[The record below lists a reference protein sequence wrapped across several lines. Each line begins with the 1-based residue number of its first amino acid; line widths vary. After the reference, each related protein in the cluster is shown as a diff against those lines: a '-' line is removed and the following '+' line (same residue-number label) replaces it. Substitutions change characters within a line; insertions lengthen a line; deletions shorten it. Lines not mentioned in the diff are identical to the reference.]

1 MDNVI
6 EDSIQAPATLP
17 AEGADTLSAPR
28 LRVTAE
34 VIEAFGPDLADRV
47 AFYAAALEAH
57 RLSIGTP
64 RPVEH
69 PLVEAI
75 VAAGGMEVVEIIPD
89 PPKPEPVPVVEVIT
103 VPVVETLPIQPPAP
117 PPGEIT
123 KLRLVETL
131 GATGKLRD
139 AMALLKLE
147 APTTDL
153 TDAELLLRERWLA
166 AQKLNLLA
174 PEVAALLKAIGFD
187 SSSLIA

>member
-1 MDNVI
+1 MDDVI

-17 AEGADTLSAPR
+17 ADGADILSAPR
-28 LRVTAE
+28 LRVAAE
-34 VIEAFGPDLADRV
+34 VVAAFGNDLTDRV
-47 AFYAAALEAH
+47 AAYAAALEAH
-57 RLSIGTP
+57 RFSVGEP

-75 VAAGGMEVVEIIPD
+75 VAAGGMDAVEIIAA
-89 PPKPEPVPVVEVIT
+89 PPPPEPEVP
-103 VPVVETLPIQPPAP
+103 PPPPPAP

-123 KLRLVETL
+123 KLRLVEAL
-131 GATGKLRD
+131 GAAGKLRE

-147 APTTDL
+147 APATDL

-166 AQKLNLLA
+166 AQKLNVLA

>member
-6 EDSIQAPATLP
+6 EDSIQAGAAQPE
-17 AEGADTLSAPR
+17 EGADTLLAPR

-34 VIEAFGPDLADRV
+34 IVEAFGNDLTDRV
-47 AFYAAALEAH
+47 AAYAAALEAH
-57 RLSIGTP
+57 RFSVGEP

-75 VAAGGMEVVEIIPD
+75 VAAGGMEGVEIIPD
-89 PPKPEPVPVVEVIT
+89 PPKPEAAPVVEVIT
-103 VPVVETLPIQPPAP
+103 VPEDPPPPPAP

-123 KLRLVETL
+123 KLRLVEAL

-147 APTTDL
+147 APATDL

-174 PEVAALLKAIGFD
+174 PEVAPLIEALGIEPA
-187 SSSLIA
+187 SLIA

>member
-1 MDNVI
+1 MDDVI

-17 AEGADTLSAPR
+17 ADGADILSAPR
-28 LRVTAE
+28 LRVAAE
-34 VIEAFGPDLADRV
+34 VVAAFGNDLTDRV
-47 AFYAAALEAH
+47 AAYAAALEAH
-57 RLSIGTP
+57 RFSVGEP

-75 VAAGGMEVVEIIPD
+75 VAAGGMDAVEIIAA
-89 PPKPEPVPVVEVIT
+89 PPPPEPEVP
-103 VPVVETLPIQPPAP
+103 PPPPPAP

-123 KLRLVETL
+123 KLRLVEAL
-131 GATGKLRD
+131 GAAGKLRD

-147 APTTDL
+147 APATDL

-166 AQKLNLLA
+166 AQKLNVLA
-174 PEVAALLKAIGFD
+174 PEVAAMLKAIGFD

>member
-6 EDSIQAPATLP
+6 EDSIQAPAMP
-17 AEGADTLSAPR
+17 REEGADTLSAPR
-28 LRVTAE
+28 LRVAAE
-34 VIEAFGPDLADRV
+34 VVEAFGPALADRV
-47 AFYAAALEAH
+47 AAYVAALEAH
-57 RLSIGTP
+57 RFSIGEP

-75 VAAGGMEVVEIIPD
+75 VAAGGMEAVEIIPD

-103 VPVVETLPIQPPAP
+103 VPEDPPPPPAP

-123 KLRLVETL
+123 KLRLVEAL

-147 APTTDL
+147 APATDL

-187 SSSLIA
+187 PSSLIA

>member
-6 EDSIQAPATLP
+6 EDSIQAPAMLP
-17 AEGADTLSAPR
+17 EEGADTLSVPK
-28 LRVTAE
+28 LRVPAE
-34 VIEAFGPDLADRV
+34 VIEAFGNDLAERV
-47 AFYAAALEAH
+47 TAYAATLEAH

-75 VAAGGMEVVEIIPD
+75 LAAGGMDAIEIIPTPA
-89 PPKPEPVPVVEVIT
+89 PPEAEPAPAVEM
-103 VPVVETLPIQPPAP
+103 LPIQPPP

-123 KLRLVETL
+123 KLRLVEVL
-131 GATGKLRD
+131 GAVGKLRD

-166 AQKLNLLA
+166 AQRLDLLS
-174 PEVAALLKAIGFD
+174 PEVAPLLQAIGIEPA
-187 SSSLIA
+187 SLIA

>member
-6 EDSIQAPATLP
+6 EDSIQAPAMP
-17 AEGADTLSAPR
+17 PEEGADTLSAPK

-34 VIEAFGPDLADRV
+34 VVEAFGPNLPDRV
-47 AFYAAALEAH
+47 AAYVAALEAH
-57 RLSIGTP
+57 RFSVGEP

-75 VAAGGMEVVEIIPD
+75 VAAGGMEGVEIIPD

-103 VPVVETLPIQPPAP
+103 VPEDPPPPPAP

-123 KLRLVETL
+123 KLRLVEAL

-147 APTTDL
+147 APATDL

>member
-1 MDNVI
+1 MDDVI

-28 LRVTAE
+28 LRITAE
-34 VIEAFGPDLADRV
+34 VVEAFGPALADRV
-47 AFYAAALEAH
+47 AAYVAALEAH
-57 RLSIGTP
+57 RFSVGEP

-75 VAAGGMEVVEIIPD
+75 VAAGGMAVVEIIPD
-89 PPKPEPVPVVEVIT
+89 PPKPEPVPVVEVIP
-103 VPVVETLPIQPPAP
+103 VPEDPPPPPAP

-123 KLRLVETL
+123 KLRLVEAL
-131 GATGKLRD
+131 GAAGKLRD

-147 APTTDL
+147 APAIDL

-166 AQKLNLLA
+166 AQSLNLHA
-174 PEVAALLKAIGFD
+174 SEVAMLLEAIGVD
-187 SSSLIA
+187 PASLIA

>member
-6 EDSIQAPATLP
+6 EDSIQAGAAQPE
-17 AEGADTLSAPR
+17 EGVDTLSAPR
-28 LRVTAE
+28 LRIHAE
-34 VIEAFGPDLADRV
+34 VVEAFGPALTDRV
-47 AFYAAALEAH
+47 AAYAAAIEAH
-57 RLSIGTP
+57 RFSVGEP

-75 VAAGGMEVVEIIPD
+75 VAAGGMEGVQIIPD

-103 VPVVETLPIQPPAP
+103 VPEDPPPPPAP

-147 APTTDL
+147 APTADL
-153 TDAELLLRERWLA
+153 TDAELLLRERWFA
-166 AQKLNLLA
+166 AQSLNLHA
-174 PEVAALLKAIGFD
+174 SEVATLLEAIGVD
-187 SSSLIA
+187 PASLIA

>member
-1 MDNVI
+1 MEYAI
-6 EDSIQAPATLP
+6 EDSIQAPAMLP
-17 AEGADTLSAPR
+17 EEGADSFSAPQ
-28 LRVTAE
+28 LRIPEE
-34 VIEAFGPDLADRV
+34 VIEAIGPAITDRV
-47 AFYAAALEAH
+47 EAYTHALEAH
-57 RLSIGTP
+57 RLSIGEP

-75 VAAGGMEVVEIIPD
+75 VAAGGMEAVEIIPV
-89 PPKPEPVPVVEVIT
+89 PPIPEPEA
-103 VPVVETLPIQPPAP
+103 PPPPPTP

-123 KLRLVETL
+123 KLRLVEAL

-147 APTTDL
+147 APASDL

-166 AQKLNLLA
+166 AQKLNLFA

-187 SSSLIA
+187 PSSLIA

>member
-1 MDNVI
+1 MSDTNAQ
-6 EDSIQAPATLP
+6 DSIATSVEEPATASDALIPFRIP
-17 AEGADTLSAPR
+17 AEA
-28 LRVTAE
+28 
-34 VIEAFGPDLADRV
+34 IEAFGPDLAKRV

-57 RLSIGTP
+57 RFSIGTP

-69 PLVEAI
+69 PLVEAV
-75 VAAGGMEVVEIIPD
+75 VAAGGMDVVEIIPA
-89 PPKPEPVPVVEVIT
+89 PPIPEPEVS
-103 VPVVETLPIQPPAP
+103 LPSQPPP

-123 KLRLVETL
+123 KLRLVEVL
-131 GATGKLRD
+131 GAAGKLRE

-147 APTTDL
+147 APASDL

-166 AQKLNLLA
+166 AQRLDLLS

>member
-6 EDSIQAPATLP
+6 EDSIQAAAMLP
-17 AEGADTLSAPR
+17 VEGADSLSAPR

-34 VIEAFGPDLADRV
+34 VVAAFGPALTDRV
-47 AFYAAALEAH
+47 AAYAAALEAH
-57 RLSIGTP
+57 RFSVGEP

-75 VAAGGMEVVEIIPD
+75 VAAGGMEGVEIIPN
-89 PPKPEPVPVVEVIT
+89 PPKPEPVPMVEVIT
-103 VPVVETLPIQPPAP
+103 VPEEPPPPPAP

-131 GATGKLRD
+131 GAAGKLRD

-147 APTTDL
+147 ASATEL

-166 AQKLNLLA
+166 AQKLNVLA
-174 PEVAALLKAIGFD
+174 PEVAPLIEALGIEPA
-187 SSSLIA
+187 SLIA

>member
-1 MDNVI
+1 MEYAI
-6 EDSIQAPATLP
+6 EDSIQAPAMLSE
-17 AEGADTLSAPR
+17 EGADSLSAPP
-28 LRVTAE
+28 LRIPEE
-34 VIEAFGPDLADRV
+34 VIEAIGPAITDRV
-47 AFYAAALEAH
+47 EAYTHALEAH
-57 RLSIGTP
+57 RLSIGEP

-75 VAAGGMEVVEIIPD
+75 VAAGGMEAVEIIPV
-89 PPKPEPVPVVEVIT
+89 PPIPEPEAP
-103 VPVVETLPIQPPAP
+103 PPPPAP

-123 KLRLVETL
+123 KLGLVEAL

-147 APTTDL
+147 APATDL

>member
-1 MDNVI
+1 MEYAI
-6 EDSIQAPATLP
+6 EDSIQAPAMLP
-17 AEGADTLSAPR
+17 EEGADSFSAPQ
-28 LRVTAE
+28 LRIPEE
-34 VIEAFGPDLADRV
+34 VIEAIGPAITDRV
-47 AFYAAALEAH
+47 EAYTHALEAH
-57 RLSIGTP
+57 RLSIGEP

-75 VAAGGMEVVEIIPD
+75 VAAGGMEAVEIIPV
-89 PPKPEPVPVVEVIT
+89 PPIPEPEA
-103 VPVVETLPIQPPAP
+103 PPPPPTP

-123 KLRLVETL
+123 KLRLVEAL

-147 APTTDL
+147 APATDL

-166 AQKLNLLA
+166 AQKLNLFA

-187 SSSLIA
+187 PSSLIA

>member
-1 MDNVI
+1 MEYVS
-6 EDSIQAPATLP
+6 EDSIQAAAMQPE
-17 AEGADTLSAPR
+17 EGADTLSAPQ
-28 LRVTAE
+28 LRIPEE
-34 VIEAFGPDLADRV
+34 VIEAIGPALTDRV
-47 AFYAAALEAH
+47 EAYTHALEAH
-57 RLSIGTP
+57 RLSIGEP

-75 VAAGGMEVVEIIPD
+75 VAAGGMEAVEIIPA
-89 PPKPEPVPVVEVIT
+89 PPILEPEAPP
-103 VPVVETLPIQPPAP
+103 PPPAP

-131 GATGKLRD
+131 GAAGKLRD

-147 APTTDL
+147 APATDL

-174 PEVAALLKAIGFD
+174 PEVAALLKAISFD